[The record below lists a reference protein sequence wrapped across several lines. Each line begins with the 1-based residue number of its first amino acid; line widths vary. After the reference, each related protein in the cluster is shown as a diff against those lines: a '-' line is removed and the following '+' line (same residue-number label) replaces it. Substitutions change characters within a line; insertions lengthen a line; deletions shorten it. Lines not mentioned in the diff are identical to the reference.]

1 MKRIIFMAACL
12 FLTICLFDLPQC
24 WGFRHLKEGEIPPD
38 FKLKD
43 LSGKTHSLSQSKGKV
58 VLVLYWRVGQG
69 RSLKALKELKV
80 VFEKLSDQPL
90 EILAITKDTDKLS
103 EIKNLKKSL
112 GIPFSILLDSGAEV
126 YSEFGVFVFP
136 STALINRKGVYRF
149 HYGGFRDNYQE
160 EILGQV
166 KLLIG
171 LITEKELHAESENNH
186 TSLTEDQ
193 KRAINHINLGKTLRK
208 RGMDEKALQEFR
220 KAVDLDTA
228 NPEGHIFLGL
238 ALLNQKEIEQA
249 LQHLKKGI
257 ELDSR
262 SIDARIGLGRV
273 YRMKG
278 QTNKAL
284 EVLQAGPSLCP
295 DSAVIHLE
303 LGIIYESLGKTN
315 EALKHYK
322 ASTECYLKRKIY

>member
-112 GIPFSILLDSGAEV
+112 
-126 YSEFGVFVFP
+126 
-136 STALINRKGVYRF
+136 
-149 HYGGFRDNYQE
+149 
-160 EILGQV
+160 
-166 KLLIG
+166 
-171 LITEKELHAESENNH
+171 
-186 TSLTEDQ
+186 
-193 KRAINHINLGKTLRK
+193 
-208 RGMDEKALQEFR
+208 
-220 KAVDLDTA
+220 
-228 NPEGHIFLGL
+228 
-238 ALLNQKEIEQA
+238 
-249 LQHLKKGI
+249 
-257 ELDSR
+257 
-262 SIDARIGLGRV
+262 
-273 YRMKG
+273 
-278 QTNKAL
+278 
-284 EVLQAGPSLCP
+284 
-295 DSAVIHLE
+295 
-303 LGIIYESLGKTN
+303 
-315 EALKHYK
+315 
-322 ASTECYLKRKIY
+322 